1 VAPAPPRGGGAAVV
15 ARERYLGTLDGMNP
29 VLRGFLPGIVLVIV
43 SVVVAATASPYWS
56 YLGFDACYT
65 ALLVLSAGLV
75 FGQAGMLSLC
85 PMSFAAVG
93 TWVDA
98 YFGVD
103 VKSIPFPVVLVIAM
117 AVAVPIGAVI
127 GLLAIRLRGMH
138 LAIATLAL
146 AQITTV
152 LLALYPIPG
161 SNDGQLTPRPS
172 FAASQQAFFLLSV
185 VVLAIICGVTTF
197 LIRGRLGATWSML
210 REERAS
216 AGAGKNVLVGKLTVF
231 CISAAIAAAAG
242 VLLMSQSG
250 SVAVVT
256 FSPAQSL
263 LIVVLAMFLG
273 GGTSE
278 GAVTGGLFG
287 AFGPWLFNELLI
299 ASDLPN
305 LFFAYGAVDIL
316 SKFPA
321 GISPANQQRRRL
333 ARSARNAARA
343 GQAIQ
348 VTSVLADAGA
358 GSVDTAGTAPAG
370 TAPADP
376 GGPALTISGLTV
388 RYGAFTALSDVSL
401 TVPARSVVGLIG
413 PNGAGKTTLID
424 AVSGFARYTGTVGLR
439 GRDLAGLPPHRRVG
453 AGLRRTFQQSRVSE
467 DLSVLRYMA
476 FVGGS
481 GFDAGRA
488 RTALEFLA
496 VPWPER
502 YLGEMDVPTRRL
514 VEVAAVIAAAPA
526 VALLD
531 EPAAGL
537 GERESTIL
545 SEQLAR
551 VPEVFGTAVLLVEH
565 DMGVVRSVCDVNTV
579 LDYGLVIAAGATAAV
594 LACAVVRRA
603 YLGLALYETPAAGR
617 AAQEQDQVCA
627 PRHWS
632 APASSWSAAE
642 PRSST
647 RCRLRRRPGRSRS
660 CSARTGRARPRCSRR
675 SPA

>member
-1 VAPAPPRGGGAAVV
+1 MKHAKRERGPLGVRELVWPTVGLGPAPARRSRPTAAAAV
-15 ARERYLGTLDGMNP
+15 RGRYLGAVDGMNP
-29 VLRGFLPGIVLVIV
+29 VLRGFLPGIAL
-43 SVVVAATASPYWS
+43 VVVAVAVAASASAYWS

-98 YFGVD
+98 YFYVDAKGV
-103 VKSIPFPVVLVIAM
+103 VPFPVVLLAAM

-138 LAIATLAL
+138 LAIATLAV

-161 SNDGQLTPRPS
+161 SSGGQLTPHPS
-172 FAASQQAFFLLSV
+172 FASTQRGFFLLSV
-185 VVLAIICGVTTF
+185 VVVVIICGATSF
-197 LIRGRLGATWSML
+197 IIRGRIGATWSML

-216 AGAGKNVLVGKLTVF
+216 AGAGKNVLIGKLTVF
-231 CISAAIAAAAG
+231 CISAAIASAAG

-273 GGTSE
+273 GGTPE

-287 AFGPWLFNELLI
+287 ALGPWLFNELLV

-348 VTSVLADAGA
+348 VTSALAGA
-358 GSVDTAGTAPAG
+358 GAAPGGATARAAVTVAERVPAPRPEAARQRDGAPALAV
-370 TAPADP
+370 T
-376 GGPALTISGLTV
+376 GLTV

-401 TVPARSVVGLIG
+401 TVPGRSVVGLIG

-424 AVSGFARYTGTVGLR
+424 AVSGFARHAGLVELG
-439 GRDLAGLPPHRRVG
+439 GRDLAGLPPHRRVR

-476 FVGGS
+476 FVGGRDY
-481 GFDAGRA
+481 DAERA
-488 RTALEFLA
+488 RTALDFLA
-496 VPWPER
+496 VPWPGR

-551 VPEVFGTAVLLVEH
+551 VPEVFGTSVLLVEH
-565 DMGVVRSVCDVNTV
+565 DMDVVRSVCDSITV
-579 LDYGLVIAAGATAAV
+579 LDYGQVIAAGATARV
-594 LACAVVRRA
+594 LDSISVRRA
-603 YLGLALYETPAAGR
+603 YLGLADDDAGAEAQAPAGHE
-617 AAQEQDQVCA
+617 QEQV
-627 PRHWS
+627 
-632 APASSWSAAE
+632 
-642 PRSST
+642 
-647 RCRLRRRPGRSRS
+647 
-660 CSARTGRARPRCSRR
+660 
-675 SPA
+675 